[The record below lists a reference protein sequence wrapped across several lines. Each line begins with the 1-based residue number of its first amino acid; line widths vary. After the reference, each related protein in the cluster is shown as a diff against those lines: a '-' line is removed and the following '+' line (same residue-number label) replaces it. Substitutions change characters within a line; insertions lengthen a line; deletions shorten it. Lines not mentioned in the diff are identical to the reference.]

1 MKKAAKLLFLIWL
14 LVNIYT
20 AFVIVRYPEVS
31 ASQVADVAMVLG
43 SPVQE
48 NMPSEVFSA
57 RLNHGIEL
65 YKSRKVFKI
74 LITGGKGSKNR
85 LSEAEA
91 GKNYAIKTGVPAED
105 ILTET
110 HSISTF
116 ENFTFS
122 KSILKENNLETVL
135 VVSDP
140 YHMSRAMK
148 MANDNSY
155 KAYASPTP
163 FTRFKS
169 TDSKIFFV
177 LMEIPKFQSYVIG
190 RLF

>member
-14 LVNIYT
+14 LVNTYT
-20 AFVIVRYPEVS
+20 AIVIARYPK
-31 ASQVADVAMVLG
+31 ASPGQHADVAMVLG
-43 SPVQE
+43 SPVKE
-48 NMPSEVFSA
+48 NMPSEVFAA
-57 RLNHGIEL
+57 RLNHGIDL
-65 YKSRKVFKI
+65 YNSKKVSKI
-74 LITGGKGSKNR
+74 LIAGGKGSENR

-110 HSISTF
+110 HSISTL
-116 ENFTFS
+116 ENFAFS
-122 KSILKENNLETVL
+122 KSILEESNLETVL

-148 MANDNSY
+148 MARDHNY
-155 KAYASPTP
+155 KAYPSSTP
-163 FTRFKS
+163 FSRFKS

-177 LMEIPKFQSYVIG
+177 LMEIPKFQAYVIG